1 MFEKRPHPIAASLG
15 RLSMVFFI
23 CASRSPRAGVSL
35 RLGKMRPFPLRKA
48 RPRAANKIILRG
60 PSIELLTLRRTAPA
74 HTNASAGLYPA
85 KRNISPARNS
95 RAYDLAIEFR
105 RVSAEQ
111 RLYPLPAY
119 RFGHAARG
127 SRLTNGRQCA
137 ILMFGHIK
145 PRRADARTGREE
157 HHGIYD
163 RIDRGHGDCDR
174 YRAGSDLQGV

>member
-1 MFEKRPHPIAASLG
+1 MRNDLI
-15 RLSMVFFI
+15 RLL
-23 CASRSPRAGVSL
+23 L
-35 RLGKMRPFPLRKA
+35 RLAAFPWCFLSALLEALALASVSGLGKCGLFPCA
-48 RPRAANKIILRG
+48 RRAPWAANEIVR
-60 PSIELLTLRRTAPA
+60 PSIELLTPRRTAPA
-74 HTNASAGLYPA
+74 RTNASAGLYPA

-95 RAYDLAIEFR
+95 RAYDLAIAFR

>member
-35 RLGKMRPFPLRKA
+35 RLGKMRPFPLR
-48 RPRAANKIILRG
+48 
-60 PSIELLTLRRTAPA
+60 
-74 HTNASAGLYPA
+74 
-85 KRNISPARNS
+85 NS
-95 RAYDLAIEFR
+95 RAYDLAIAFR